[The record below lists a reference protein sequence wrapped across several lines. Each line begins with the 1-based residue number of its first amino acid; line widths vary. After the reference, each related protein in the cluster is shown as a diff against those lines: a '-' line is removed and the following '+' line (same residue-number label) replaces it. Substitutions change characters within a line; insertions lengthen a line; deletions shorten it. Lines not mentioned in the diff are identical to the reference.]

1 MMLETRERR
10 IRSLEV
16 PVCVT
21 RAQETGTRKGEF
33 GDRRHL
39 TIMGFRFSH
48 LAAFRRSHRPCGH
61 LLPLSGQ
68 LTAALFPS
76 SPAAAETPNHSRIAV
91 RWLVGGHSHSHHHHS
106 GDKGKGSEGIFRLGL
121 GADIALAAGKSFT
134 GYFTGSTAIVA
145 DAAHSV
151 SDIVLSGVAWWSYRA
166 AKVPKDEEHP
176 YGHGKFETMGTLGI
190 SGMLMVTAGGIA
202 WHAIDVL
209 QGLLMSTPDMTSL
222 CLNHDHHIQGSGGH
236 HHGVDLDHPFLAL
249 SMTIISISVKEG
261 LYWITKRA
269 GEKEGSELLKA
280 NAWHHRSDAVSSVVA
295 LVGVGGTVM
304 GLPFLDPLAGL
315 LVSGMILKAGYE
327 TGYQSVMELVDAA
340 VDQSLLVP
348 IKQTINQVEGVKG
361 CHHLRG
367 RKAGSFIYLDVHI
380 EVDPFLSVSS
390 AHDIGESVRHQI
402 HRCHNQVAEVFI
414 HIDPSYSRSS
424 ISEPRKIVKGL
435 EGQNSITLSRQQEAE
450 AIVSDVLSMQF
461 SEQMSLECITLH
473 SLQGKLLVQAQVSMP
488 AEFLIRDAMEIAAH
502 AEKEILAAT
511 SSINQVSIQLRLGRP
526 ISKHHEPA
534 DRKEE
539 IEHSQT

>member
-1 MMLETRERR
+1 
-10 IRSLEV
+10 
-16 PVCVT
+16 
-21 RAQETGTRKGEF
+21 
-33 GDRRHL
+33 
-39 TIMGFRFSH
+39 MGFRFSH
-48 LAAFRRSHRPCGH
+48 VVAFRRSHRPCGH

-91 RWLVGGHSHSHHHHS
+91 RWHVGGHSHSHNHHS

-121 GADIALAAGKSFT
+121 GADIALAAGKAFT

-151 SDIVLSGVAWWSYRA
+151 SDIVLGGVAWWSYRA

-190 SGMLMVTAGGIA
+190 SGMLMVTAGGIG

-236 HHGVDLDHPFLAL
+236 HHGVDLEHPFLAL

-361 CHHLRG
+361 CHRLRG

-380 EVDPFLSVSS
+380 EVDPFLSVSF

-402 HRCHNQVAEVFI
+402 HRWHNQVAEVFI
-414 HIDPSYSRSS
+414 HIDPSYSHSS

-435 EGQNSITLSRQQEAE
+435 EGQDSITLSRQQEAK

-526 ISKHHEPA
+526 ISKHHEPV